1 MLPEHRGAYTVRSSR
16 GLIRRFCAA
25 LAASRG
31 CHTSTHGGRCRATS
45 CCVAARGIEGLVAV
59 RLSATYVGE
68 RQCGHAWYMHGTSM
82 TIACSLW
89 QPASTTTE
97 LSRAAAA
104 FRSSTRR
111 LQPLQHILGG
121 LRLHAEWPNV
131 STFSDLHAD
140 YDVVCGIGRRSP
152 MRNRELYRTTE
163 SFHDVD
169 GTPRRQSRT
178 TACLRKI
185 GGFSQTYTT

>member
-1 MLPEHRGAYTVRSSR
+1 M
-16 GLIRRFCAA
+16 
-25 LAASRG
+25 
-31 CHTSTHGGRCRATS
+31 
-45 CCVAARGIEGLVAV
+45 VAV

-131 STFSDLHAD
+131 STFLDLHAD
-140 YDVVCGIGRRSP
+140 YDMLCGIGLRSW
-152 MRNRELYRTTE
+152 MRHRELYPTTE

-178 TACLRKI
+178 TACLGRI
-185 GGFSQTYTT
+185 GGFSETYGVRAVPLGGNLRNTFVIVRPRPRHRPPIPPSSSCEAA

>member
-1 MLPEHRGAYTVRSSR
+1 MRV
-16 GLIRRFCAA
+16 
-25 LAASRG
+25 
-31 CHTSTHGGRCRATS
+31 
-45 CCVAARGIEGLVAV
+45 VEGFMSV
-59 RLSATYVGE
+59 RLSRRCVREG
-68 RQCGHAWYMHGTSM
+68 QCGHAWYMHGTSM

-140 YDVVCGIGRRSP
+140 YDVVCGIGRRSW
-152 MRNRELYRTTE
+152 MRHRELYPTTE

-169 GTPRRQSRT
+169 GTPRRQSRRPRVSDELVLFRDIRHLGLDHAGDVAT
-178 TACLRKI
+178 CE
-185 GGFSQTYTT
+185 G